1 MRKPQAATRSASA
14 KPVRKVAA
22 GTLAAALTTI
32 IVWMLQAIFAI
43 KIPPEVAAA
52 LTTVVGFAIAYL
64 TPPGSGETIE

>member
-1 MRKPQAATRSASA
+1 MRKPRTGTRSVSA

-32 IVWMLQAIFAI
+32 LVWLLQSVFAVQI
-43 KIPPEVAAA
+43 SSEVAAA

-64 TPPGSGETIE
+64 TPPGTGETTE